1 MRLPLYQDECET
13 YQADTCRGLIEG
25 VTAGRVRVEALVHGH
40 YPGRPLPRGTLPGV
54 KSVGFWDAVADQD
67 WGLDWHRNEGI
78 ELTFLESGRIEF
90 AVDRRHVELQPHD
103 LTVTRPWQA
112 HRVGDPHVTAGRLH
126 WLILDVNVRRPHQ
139 PWRWPAWLVLT
150 PADRDELTRFLRHNE
165 EPVWPATPKLAA
177 CFREIAHAVESDER
191 GRNVSRLTVC
201 LNDLFLLLLDLF
213 RAHPVPLDRSL
224 TSTQRTVQLFWQE
237 LQGRREHLALEW
249 TVARMAKRCGLGVTR
264 FTQLSKELTN
274 MPPVQHLNR
283 CRLKA
288 AAELLRDRPE
298 LSITEVAFEC
308 GFSSAQYFTTLF
320 RRAFA
325 ATPKRYR
332 LDGASGVE

>member
-1 MRLPLYQDECET
+1 MRRPIYQDVDQT

-25 VTAGRVRVEALVHGH
+25 AAAGQVRLEALVHGH
-40 YPGRPLPRGTLPGV
+40 YPGRPLPRGALPGV
-54 KSVGFWDAVADQD
+54 KTFGFWDAVADQN

-78 ELTFLESGRIEF
+78 ELTFLESGRLEF
-90 AVDRRHVELQPHD
+90 AVDRTRCQLRPHH

-150 PADRDELTRFLRHNE
+150 PGDRDELTRLLRHNE

-177 CFREIAHAVESDER
+177 CFHEIAHAVETDDG

-201 LNDLFLLLLDLF
+201 LNDLFLLVLDLF
-213 RAHPVPLDRSL
+213 RSHPVPLDRSL

-237 LQGRREHLALEW
+237 LQQNREHLAVEW

-274 MPPVQHLNR
+274 MPPMQYLNR
-283 CRLKA
+283 CRLTA
-288 AAELLRDRPE
+288 AAELLVRQPD
-298 LSITEVAFEC
+298 LSITEVALEC
-308 GFSSAQYFTTLF
+308 GFGSAQYFTTLF
-320 RRAFA
+320 GGVFGV
-325 ATPKRYR
+325 TPKRYR
-332 LDGASGVE
+332 LGGASDKE